1 MLTRVL
7 AGMVA
12 TLTATTAVNPQS
24 DAGTSVPAIP
34 LYSQQLAD
42 ELEPSKT
49 APWVATYRSGKKVLG
64 FVAADHVF
72 TAENPTIEAIR
83 RAFADVN
90 PSRVIVE
97 GFPTA
102 LGESP
107 EPILQSLGR
116 REGPDAD
123 PYAKSEAIFAVSQA
137 RSRNVPFV
145 GGEPT
150 IVEEMDALVAK
161 RYNRDDVRFAMLL
174 RGLGVS
180 RRSGGMPAGDAE
192 AFSTAYRQAARSFA
206 YMTRTESMSEKD
218 FITTYLR
225 IVGTDPISDV
235 EMPDRGNPGTETV
248 LQRMSA
254 DNMRIRDEHLYS
266 TILREL
272 GEHDRVLVVYGS
284 SHWTTLAR
292 ALQAKLGKPAMLTEF
307 VPSKK

>member
-1 MLTRVL
+1 MIAMLT
-7 AGMVA
+7 AA
-12 TLTATTAVNPQS
+12 TAVNPQS
-24 DAGTSVPAIP
+24 SASTALPSIP

-49 APWVATYRSGKKVLG
+49 APWVATYRSGRKVLC
-64 FVAADHVF
+64 FVAGDHVF

-83 RAFADVN
+83 RSFADVN

-102 LGESP
+102 MGESP
-107 EPILQSLGR
+107 EPILESLR
-116 REGPDAD
+116 RRDAPDAD

-150 IVEEMDALVAK
+150 IVEEMNALVAK

-180 RRSGGMPAGDAE
+180 RRSGGMPAGDTE
-192 AFSTAYRQAARSFA
+192 AFSMEYRRAARSLA
-206 YMTRTESMSEKD
+206 YMTQTESMSEKD
-218 FITTYLR
+218 FIASYLR

-235 EMPDRGNPGTETV
+235 EMPNRSNPGTETV

-254 DNMRIRDEHLYS
+254 DNMRIRDEHLFS

-272 GEHDRVLVVYGS
+272 AEHDRVLVVYGS

-292 ALQAKLGKPAMLTEF
+292 ALQDRLGKPVILTEF
-307 VPSKK
+307 APSKK